1 MRIYKGHCREI
12 EEYTMEPAEMP
23 LHRMWSAE
31 EGDCNLGLDKYGVV
45 LNMEADRTTTFKC
58 YEEDWEK
65 EARTKKLAI
74 HEFCLLQKYK
84 GVRFFDEDVDQVY
97 ESSPTTSSG
106 RRKLART
113 PLRRATW

>member
-1 MRIYKGHCREI
+1 MRIYEGHCREM

-31 EGDCNLGLDKYGVV
+31 EGDYNLGLDKYGVV

-65 EARTKKLAI
+65 EART
-74 HEFCLLQKYK
+74 
-84 GVRFFDEDVDQVY
+84 RSTR
-97 ESSPTTSSG
+97 SSPTTSSG
-106 RRKLART
+106 RIKLART
-113 PLRRATW
+113 PRRRATW